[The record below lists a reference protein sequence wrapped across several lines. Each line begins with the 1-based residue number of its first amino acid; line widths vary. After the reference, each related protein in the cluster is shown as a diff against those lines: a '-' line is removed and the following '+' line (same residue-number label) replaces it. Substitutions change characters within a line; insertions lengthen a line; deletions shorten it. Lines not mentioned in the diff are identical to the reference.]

1 MSKIWGGVITY
12 NATQAAAVMDAI
24 HSYHAGHISD
34 LKSAI
39 SVQFILGAGV
49 VLVTLMYAGNI
60 SSSPASFAPF
70 DALPHVASSMGS
82 KSFAEFHDEW
92 LVGGNADRYGI
103 REQRVGVVSNDIM
116 IDTIFTQL
124 Q

>member
-49 VLVTLMYAGNI
+49 VLVTLMYAENV
-60 SSSPASFAPF
+60 SSSPVAFAPF
-70 DALPHVASSMGS
+70 DALPHMASTMSS

-92 LVGGNADRYGI
+92 LVGGNANRYGF
-103 REQRVGVVSNDIM
+103 RESRGGGSSV
-116 IDTIFTQL
+116 
-124 Q
+124 

>member
-1 MSKIWGGVITY
+1 
-12 NATQAAAVMDAI
+12 MDAI

-49 VLVTLMYAGNI
+49 VLVTLMYAENI

-103 REQRVGVVSNDIM
+103 RE
-116 IDTIFTQL
+116 
-124 Q
+124 